1 MKTSPTGIALIKQ
14 FEGFR
19 SKAYLCPAKVWTI
32 GYGTT
37 KYPDG
42 SKVKEGDVCTEKEA
56 TGYLTNDVK
65 KFEKSVNS
73 LVKAYITQN
82 QFDAL
87 VSFTYN
93 LGATNLKN
101 STLLKKINVNPLEP
115 SIRNEFLKWV
125 NAGGKKL
132 EGLVRRRKAESELY
146 FS

>member
-1 MKTSPTGIALIKQ
+1 MKTSPTGVSLIKQ

-37 KYPDG
+37 VYPDG
-42 SKVKEGDVCTEKEA
+42 AKVKEGDVCTDKEA
-56 TGYLTNDVK
+56 TRYLTNDVK

-73 LVKAYITQN
+73 LVKTYITQN

-93 LGATNLKN
+93 LGSSNLKK

-132 EGLVRRRKAESELY
+132 EGLVRRRKAEADLY

>member
-1 MKTSPTGIALIKQ
+1 MH

-19 SKAYLCPAKVWTI
+19 DKAYLCPADVWTI

-37 KYPDG
+37 VYPCKE
-42 SKVKEGDVCTEKEA
+42 KVKKGDTCTEAEA
-56 TGYLTNDVK
+56 VEYLSNDVK
-65 KFEKSVNS
+65 KFENAVLKH
-73 LVKAYITQN
+73 VKVELNQN

-93 LGATNLKN
+93 LGEGNLKS
-101 STLLKKINVNPLEP
+101 STLLKKINQDPSEP
-115 SIRNEFLKWV
+115 SIRNEFMKWV

-132 EGLVRRRKAESELY
+132 EGLVRRRKSEAELY